1 MKCTLDEKLGW
12 DTQDLVQSNGDWW
25 DFRYHCGPM
34 IYSPRQES
42 MSTSPARTSNAKL
55 LNGLQNEH
63 VVELIFGIVGRQ
75 RVHELSQIVH
85 DELRQLRLVENRK
98 CGCEYVLAPCLYL

>member
-1 MKCTLDEKLGW
+1 
-12 DTQDLVQSNGDWW
+12 
-25 DFRYHCGPM
+25 
-34 IYSPRQES
+34 

-75 RVHELSQIVH
+75 RVHELSQIVR

-98 CGCEYVLAPCLYL
+98 CGCEYVCLGPLLVFIGGWILSRKPS